1 MAAAGGLLRIAGKLL
16 GPALRGK
23 LGGARG
29 LKQLAGDS
37 LMSGAYTGGLTAV
50 GQLATGQFDP
60 VEIAKA
66 ALVDTAVGGIASGG
80 VRGLRGTKGVRN
92 NVTVDPK
99 TGKKTVNKEVIR
111 GSLETPANVAASF
124 LVTPA
129 LLGPTGNPQGI
140 DGAQQSQ
147 VVQQQIQRAT
157 VNNDPNA
164 LAGMYLPYTNFL
176 NTNSPSAAAAQ
187 RQVLNDLGPAMN
199 DPQFAAN
206 AQAILGF

>member
-60 VEIAKA
+60 LEIAKA
-66 ALVDTAVGGIASGG
+66 TLVDTAVGGIASGG

-92 NVTVDPK
+92 NITVDPK

>member
-1 MAAAGGLLRIAGKLL
+1 MAAAGGLVRIAGKLL
-16 GPALRGK
+16 GPALRSK

-37 LMSGAYTGGLTAV
+37 LMSGAYTGGLTAIN
-50 GQLATGQFDP
+50 QLSTGQFNP
-60 VEIAKA
+60 LEIAKV
-66 ALVDTAVGGIASGG
+66 ALIDAAVGGAASGG
-80 VRGLRGTKGVRN
+80 VRALRGTKGVRT

-99 TGKKTVNKEVIR
+99 TGKKVTNKEVIR
-111 GSLETPANVAASF
+111 GRLETPANIAASF

-129 LLGPTGNPQGI
+129 LVGAPQAVE
-140 DGAQQSQ
+140 GAQQSQ
-147 VVQQQIQRAT
+147 VTQQQIQRAN

-199 DPQFAAN
+199 DAQFAAN

>member
-1 MAAAGGLLRIAGKLL
+1 MAVGGLIRIAGKLL
-16 GPALRGK
+16 GPGLRGK

-29 LKQLAGDS
+29 LKQLANDS

-60 VEIAKA
+60 IEIAKA
-66 ALVDTAVGGIASGG
+66 ALVDTAVGGLASGG
-80 VRGLRGTKGVRN
+80 VRSLRGTKGVRN
-92 NVTVDPK
+92 NITVDPK

-129 LLGPTGNPQGI
+129 LLGATGSPQGI
-140 DGAQQSQ
+140 GGAQQSQ
-147 VVQQQIQRAT
+147 VTQQQVQRAT
-157 VNNDPNA
+157 VNNDPNV

-187 RQVLNDLGPAMN
+187 RQMLNDIGPAMN
-199 DPQFAAN
+199 DKQFAAN
-206 AQAILGF
+206 AQAILGL

>member
-92 NVTVDPK
+92 NITVDPK

>member
-37 LMSGAYTGGLTAV
+37 LMSGAYTGGLTAI
-50 GQLATGQFDP
+50 GQLATGQFNP
-60 VEIAKA
+60 LEIAKA
-66 ALVDTAVGGIASGG
+66 TLVDTAVGGIASGG

-187 RQVLNDLGPAMN
+187 RQVLNDIGPAMN
-199 DPQFAAN
+199 DAQFAAN
-206 AQAILGF
+206 AQAILGL

>member
-1 MAAAGGLLRIAGKLL
+1 MAVGGLIRIAGKLL
-16 GPALRGK
+16 GPGLRGK

-29 LKQLAGDS
+29 LKQLANDS

-66 ALVDTAVGGIASGG
+66 ALVDTAVGGLASGG
-80 VRGLRGTKGVRN
+80 VRSLRGTKGVRN
-92 NVTVDPK
+92 NITVDPK

-124 LVTPA
+124 IVTPA
-129 LLGPTGNPQGI
+129 LLGATGSPQGI
-140 DGAQQSQ
+140 EGAQQSQ
-147 VVQQQIQRAT
+147 VTQQQVQRAT
-157 VNNDPNA
+157 INNDPNV

-187 RQVLNDLGPAMN
+187 RQMLNDIGPAMN
-199 DPQFAAN
+199 DKQFAAN
-206 AQAILGF
+206 AQAILGL

>member
-1 MAAAGGLLRIAGKLL
+1 MAVGGLVKLAGKLL
-16 GPALRGK
+16 PSKLTTK
-23 LGGARG
+23 LGGELG
-29 LKQLAGDS
+29 LKQLFNDS

-50 GQLATGQFDP
+50 GQLATGQFNP
-60 VEIAKA
+60 IEIAKA
-66 ALVDTAVGGIASGG
+66 ALVDTAVGGLASGG
-80 VRGLRGTKGVRN
+80 VRSLRGTKGVRN
-92 NVTVDPK
+92 NVIVDPK

-129 LLGPTGNPQGI
+129 LLGATGSPQGI
-140 DGAQQSQ
+140 DGSQQSQ
-147 VVQQQIQRAT
+147 IVQQQIQRAT